1 MRERES
7 HNRLMSHGDV
17 YIYIYIYTR
26 LGVNGVLTEGIQAGH
41 SSWALELEAL
51 TDTAAEDREAGRIG

>member
-17 YIYIYIYTR
+17 YIYIYIYTPASASM
-26 LGVNGVLTEGIQAGH
+26 GF
-41 SSWALELEAL
+41 
-51 TDTAAEDREAGRIG
+51 

>member
-1 MRERES
+1 
-7 HNRLMSHGDV
+7 MSHGDV

-41 SSWALELEAL
+41 SSWALELGAL

>member
-17 YIYIYIYTR
+17 YIYIYTPASASM
-26 LGVNGVLTEGIQAGH
+26 GF
-41 SSWALELEAL
+41 
-51 TDTAAEDREAGRIG
+51 

>member
-17 YIYIYIYTR
+17 YIYIYIHPPR
-26 LGVNGVLTEGIQAGH
+26 RQWGFDRRH
-41 SSWALELEAL
+41 SSWAFKLGI
-51 TDTAAEDREAGRIG
+51 RAGSAHRYGC